1 MNQHS
6 LHESTLQKLF
16 SKICPI
22 TKIIAIAVMRR
33 HSATSRRHQPAESEV
48 HYMTASAVKSR
59 KEFGK
64 TLAVDI
70 THRLRQ
76 DIVACRLKPG
86 EPLKFDALKL
96 AFGASFTTLRE
107 ALTSLTADGL
117 VVAEEQRGFR
127 VAPVTSDDL
136 IDITQTRI
144 LIEIELLSRS
154 ITNGGDDWEIAVMS
168 TLHRL
173 GRIEERLPGNH
184 VENPEWQIAHRQFH
198 EALVSCGRSPTLF
211 GIRASLFERAERYRN
226 LSAMFRPQPRDKVGE
241 HRAIMQAAIARD
253 TNLAT
258 SLIDQH
264 IRSTSDN
271 VVKYASHLLTE
282 S

>member
-1 MNQHS
+1 MLGDGS
-6 LHESTLQKLF
+6 MAESTPTEGN
-16 SKICPI
+16 SM
-22 TKIIAIAVMRR
+22 TG
-33 HSATSRRHQPAESEV
+33 SALRP
-48 HYMTASAVKSR
+48 R

-86 EPLKFDALKL
+86 EPLKFDALRL
-96 AFGASFTTLRE
+96 TFGASFTTLRE
-107 ALTSLTADGL
+107 ALTALTADGL
-117 VVAEEQRGFR
+117 VLAEEQRGFR
-127 VAPVTSDDL
+127 VAPVTLEDL
-136 IDITQTRI
+136 SDITDTRV
-144 LIEIELLSRS
+144 LIEIELLKRS
-154 ITNGGDDWEIAVMS
+154 IANGGDDWEIAVIS

-173 GRIEERLPGNH
+173 GRIEERLSGLH
-184 VENPEWQIAHRQFH
+184 VDDPEWKIAHRQYH
-198 EALVSCGRSPTLF
+198 EALVSGCVAPTLL

-226 LSAMFRPQPRDKVGE
+226 LSSRFRPQSRDKVGE

-253 TNLAT
+253 TGLAT

-271 VVKYASHLLTE
+271 VVKYASHLLSE
-282 S
+282 R